1 MEVASLYA
9 DPKQWPVLSA
19 ETFPTEN
26 HRPIDPVLKAVEEL
40 LPHGIRVVTTTWGAL
55 GSHRGGT
62 ASISRIIHERF
73 KIPTVV
79 HFILQNRTRR
89 DIEALLR
96 GLHLD
101 GLNNI
106 LALRGD
112 PPHGVPQHVPGELR
126 HRYASEL
133 VEQIVNLNRG
143 MWMDDKGDYALP
155 GVKTNFGI
163 GVAGFPETHP
173 EDLRPGEPPE
183 ATRARNIGHLKLKI
197 DAGAHY
203 VIEQMTFDAGLHFRY
218 IKEARAAGITVPI
231 IPSILAFERYSQ
243 AARFV
248 GTEHN
253 ITMPRR
259 LQGALQNAPQDEQR
273 EIALAH
279 QAEQIS
285 KLMDGGVPGIHLYCM
300 NRSGPTIELLRRVRG

>member
-9 DPKQWPVLSA
+9 DPKKWPVLSA

-26 HRPIDPVLKAVEEL
+26 HRPIDPVLRAVEEL

-112 PPHGVPQHVPGELR
+112 PPAGVPQHVPGELR

-133 VEQIVNLNRG
+133 VEQIVHLNRG
-143 MWMDDKGDYALP
+143 LWMDDKGDYALP
-155 GVKTNFGI
+155 GVRTSFGI
-163 GVAGFPETHP
+163 GVAGFPEAHP
-173 EDLRPGEPPE
+173 EDLRPSEPPE
-183 ATRARNIGHLKLKI
+183 ATLRRNIERLQLKVK
-197 DAGAHY
+197 AGAHY
-203 VIEQMTFDAGLHFRY
+203 IIEQMIFDADLHFRY
-218 IKEARAAGITVPI
+218 ARAAREAGITVPI
-231 IPSILAFERYSQ
+231 IPSILAFERYAQ

-259 LQGALQNAPQDEQR
+259 LQEALQNAPESEQR
-273 EIALAH
+273 AIATAH
-279 QAEQIS
+279 QAEQVR
-285 KLMDGGVPGIHLYCM
+285 KLIDGGVPGVHLYCM
-300 NRSGPTIELLRRVRG
+300 NRSAPTIELLRRVKG